1 MHAANNVQIGLV
13 RYDQGEIFACE
24 AVAFEDFD
32 GQLAHTAHGIFEDLR
47 AFLMDEV
54 HAGVYGV
61 LRGGMQGAAA
71 GHVEVAAAGTV
82 HVVNEIEDAFG
93 VRGCGFDE
101 YGAGTVAE
109 EDAGGAVGVIED
121 GSHHVTADDQNF
133 FVGST
138 GDELRADGE
147 GVEKAGAGG
156 GEIEAPGI
164 FRTDAILDEAGG
176 GGEQHVGSDGGDD
189 DEADFIGVDATGGE
203 NFAGCFGAEM
213 GRGDAGVSVMPL
225 ANSGAG
231 ANPFV
236 AGIHSFFEVEIGDHA
251 RRNVS
256 SHSGNFCGDASAHSY
271 PPGGREER
279 NIKNSRRLYAIGRGC
294 DKGLSRLAAG
304 EFPVN
309 ALVGTNTAMNCCK
322 GL

>member
-1 MHAANNVQIGLV
+1 M
-13 RYDQGEIFACE
+13 RDDQREIFARQS
-24 AVAFEDFD
+24 VAFEDFD
-32 GQLAHTAHGIFEDLR
+32 GQLAHAAYGVFENLR

-54 HAGVYGV
+54 HAVVYGV

-71 GHVEVAAAGTV
+71 GHVKVAAAGAV

-93 VRGCGFDE
+93 IG
-101 YGAGTVAE
+101 
-109 EDAGGAVGVIED
+109 GGAVGVIED

-156 GEIEAPGI
+156 GEIEAPGV
-164 FRTDAILDEAGG
+164 FRTDAILNEAGG

-213 GRGDAGVSVMPL
+213 GGGYAGVSVMPL

-236 AGIHSFFEVEIGDHA
+236 AGVHSFFEIEIGDHA

-256 SHSGNFCGDASAHSY
+256 GDSGDFCGDASAHSF
-271 PPGGREER
+271 PPGR
-279 NIKNSRRLYAIGRGC
+279 KKRLNQN
-294 DKGLSRLAAG
+294 
-304 EFPVN
+304 E
-309 ALVGTNTAMNCCK
+309 
-322 GL
+322 